1 MKKLIIALIF
11 IFIALPAKA
20 TDFGDI
26 LTGIF
31 IIKEVKE
38 EFKKDVQLDL
48 RKVYLERGET
58 YVRGQKIK
66 AQMDIAINKRKARN
80 CLERFE
86 CNKVNFKK

>member
-1 MKKLIIALIF
+1 MKKLIIALIL

-20 TDFGDI
+20 TDIGDI

-38 EFKKDVQLDL
+38 EFKKEVQLDL
-48 RKVYLERGET
+48 RKVYLERGER

-66 AQMDIAINKRKARN
+66 AQTDIAIKKRKARN

-86 CNKVNFKK
+86 CNKVYFKK